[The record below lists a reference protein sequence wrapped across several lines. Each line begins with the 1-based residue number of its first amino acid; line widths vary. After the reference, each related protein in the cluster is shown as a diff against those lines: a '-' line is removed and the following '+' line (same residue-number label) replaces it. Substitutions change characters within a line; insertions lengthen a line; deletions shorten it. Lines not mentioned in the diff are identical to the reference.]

1 MFLRKHKNVF
11 SNLLFLLPGSE
22 SLEMVVEYVWQFWAF
37 NRSCVA
43 QLPFGNEHSPILI
56 SQLPGLEYCI
66 PVSPIIP
73 IMFLCGTWFVKPSM
87 IQL

>member
-1 MFLRKHKNVF
+1 MLVGHGLSFVPLQTGIPNVSQETKNVF

-66 PVSPIIP
+66 PVSP
-73 IMFLCGTWFVKPSM
+73 
-87 IQL
+87 